1 MKAYCI
7 SDNTDTLMGMRLAG
21 FEGIVLHERQEILDK
36 IISGELKEYRVS
48 PKDAFQFQ
56 LALRSY
62 GKRQSITGIAQR
74 GGDIIYTLSDNEN

>member
-1 MKAYCI
+1 MDYKK
-7 SDNTDTLMGMRLAG
+7 
-21 FEGIVLHERQEILDK
+21 ILDQ
-36 IISGELKEYRVS
+36 IVSGELKEYRVS
-48 PKDAFQFQ
+48 PKDAFQ

>member
-1 MKAYCI
+1 M
-7 SDNTDTLMGMRLAG
+7 
-21 FEGIVLHERQEILDK
+21 
-36 IISGELKEYRVS
+36 SGELKEYRVS

>member
-1 MKAYCI
+1 MDYKK
-7 SDNTDTLMGMRLAG
+7 
-21 FEGIVLHERQEILDK
+21 ILDQ
-36 IISGELKEYRVS
+36 IVSGEITEYSVS
-48 PKDAFQFQ
+48 PKDAFQFH

>member
-1 MKAYCI
+1 MNY
-7 SDNTDTLMGMRLAG
+7 
-21 FEGIVLHERQEILDK
+21 EEILDK

-62 GKRQSITGIAQR
+62 GKRQRITGIAQR
-74 GGDIIYTLSDNEN
+74 LSLIHI

>member
-1 MKAYCI
+1 MDYKK
-7 SDNTDTLMGMRLAG
+7 
-21 FEGIVLHERQEILDK
+21 ILDQ
-36 IISGELKEYRVS
+36 IVSGELKEYRVS
-48 PKDAFQFQ
+48 Q

>member
-1 MKAYCI
+1 MDYK
-7 SDNTDTLMGMRLAG
+7 
-21 FEGIVLHERQEILDK
+21 EILDK

-48 PKDAFQFQ
+48 PKDAFQVQ

>member
-1 MKAYCI
+1 MDYK
-7 SDNTDTLMGMRLAG
+7 
-21 FEGIVLHERQEILDK
+21 EILDK
-36 IISGELKEYRVS
+36 LISGELKEYRVS

-74 GGDIIYTLSDNEN
+74 GGDIIYTLLFSFWKHDNLINEWV

>member
-1 MKAYCI
+1 MDYK
-7 SDNTDTLMGMRLAG
+7 
-21 FEGIVLHERQEILDK
+21 EILDK

-74 GGDIIYTLSDNEN
+74 GGDIIYTLSDNKNWVLYNVNIYICVVFI

>member
-36 IISGELKEYRVS
+36 LNQLIADPNVAIVLMTTKAMEQVADVVARKEI
-48 PKDAFQFQ
+48 
-56 LALRSY
+56 
-62 GKRQSITGIAQR
+62 SIT
-74 GGDIIYTLSDNEN
+74 TPH